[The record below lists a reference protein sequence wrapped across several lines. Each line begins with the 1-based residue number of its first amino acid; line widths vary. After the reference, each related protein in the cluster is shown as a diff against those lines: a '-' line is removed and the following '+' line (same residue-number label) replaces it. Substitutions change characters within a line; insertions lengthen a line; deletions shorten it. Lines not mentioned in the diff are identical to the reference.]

1 MGKLRILFVVV
12 AVVGLIGCDHA
23 TKSVAAGRLS
33 ARGPIV
39 LVRDVLELRYAENRE
54 TAFSLTRGLDLPHKT
69 RVLGLFALLGCAV
82 AAGVAWRR
90 RGVASRLELGGY
102 ALVVAGGLGNAIDRL
117 ASGYVVDFIHLR
129 HWPVFNVADI
139 LVVLGAVALV
149 LGMRDS
155 PRRPSLRA
163 GPS

>member
-1 MGKLRILFVVV
+1 M
-12 AVVGLIGCDHA
+12 
-23 TKSVAAGRLS
+23 
-33 ARGPIV
+33 
-39 LVRDVLELRYAENRE
+39 
-54 TAFSLTRGLDLPHKT
+54 
-69 RVLGLFALLGCAV
+69 
-82 AAGVAWRR
+82 
-90 RGVASRLELGGY
+90 
-102 ALVVAGGLGNAIDRL
+102 AGGLGNAIDRL